1 MTPNKVLLMRHAEKS
16 GDPMDPH
23 LSDPGQVRAQ
33 RLADYIPT
41 TFGTPDFVFAA
52 ALSKHSARSYETVVP
67 LAKKIGVTIDATF
80 ADQDYA
86 ALATELLSKPEYSG
100 KLVLICWHHGNIPS
114 LARWLKANQGD
125 YPNPWDPLIFN
136 LILQLDYE
144 GGGQAPQITRTTE
157 NF

>member
-1 MTPNKVLLMRHAEKS
+1 MVSTVGFAIFTKCKIH
-16 GDPMDPH
+16 
-23 LSDPGQVRAQ
+23 
-33 RLADYIPT
+33 RLDIFAR
-41 TFGTPDFVFAA
+41 FVFAA
-52 ALSKHSARSYETVVP
+52 ALSMHSARSYETVVP
-67 LAKKIGVTIDATF
+67 LAKKIEVPIDATF

>member
-41 TFGTPDFVFAA
+41 TFWTPDFVFAA

-67 LAKKIGVTIDATF
+67 LAKKIGVPIDATF

-86 ALATELLSKPEYSG
+86 ALATELLSKPGYSG

-114 LARWLKANQGD
+114 LAWLVD
-125 YPNPWDPLIFN
+125 
-136 LILQLDYE
+136 
-144 GGGQAPQITRTTE
+144 
-157 NF
+157 

>member
-16 GDPMDPH
+16 GDPMGPH

-33 RLADYIPT
+33 LLADYIPT

-52 ALSKHSARSYETVVP
+52 ALSKRSARSYETVVS
-67 LAKKIGVTIDATF
+67 LAKKIGVPIDATF

-100 KLVLICWHHGNIPS
+100 KIGSHL
-114 LARWLKANQGD
+114 LASWEHSVSC
-125 YPNPWDPLIFN
+125 PL
-136 LILQLDYE
+136 
-144 GGGQAPQITRTTE
+144 A
-157 NF
+157 